1 MRRGGVEK
9 KVDIIARYGA
19 NEVST
24 IQSCMLTGLG
34 VAMLPEGPIK
44 HLIDAGEVI
53 RILPDWQLKSE
64 EIRLYYPSRAHL
76 PSKVRAFID
85 FLLDPIRELPGLERY

>member
-9 KVDIIARYGA
+9 KVDIIARYAA
-19 NEVST
+19 NDVST

-64 EIRLYYPSRAHL
+64 EIRLYYPSRTHL